1 MCPLIDTNLVCII
14 WSEISHLF
22 HLWHHS
28 GVTIFYEEKE
38 AMSLLSSSNLLP
50 SLLLLVRS
58 WWYIFEHNYLCLC
71 VAHISPFQC
80 TKRPSGKVACAL
92 SLKFLLSAS
101 HLWNLEDV
109 QQQISFQ
116 CLEKSDRWAGLFPS
130 DCCPVSAFSVHWNH
144 SNILLCLP
152 VYPQLHSL
160 VQMCCY
166 DALVF

>member
-1 MCPLIDTNLVCII
+1 MSTFDQRYHIFFTYGII
-14 WSEISHLF
+14 LRLQFSMRKRRSWVYSALQTCC
-22 HLWHHS
+22 HHFFYVS
-28 GVTIFYEEKE
+28 G
-38 AMSLLSSSNLLP
+38 
-50 SLLLLVRS
+50 S
-58 WWYIFEHNYLCLC
+58 WWYIFEHNYPCLC

-80 TKRPSGKVACAL
+80 TKRPSGKVDCAL

-130 DCCPVSAFSVHWNH
+130 DCCSVSAFSVHWNN
-144 SNILLCLP
+144 SNIPLCLQ

-166 DALVF
+166 DVLVF